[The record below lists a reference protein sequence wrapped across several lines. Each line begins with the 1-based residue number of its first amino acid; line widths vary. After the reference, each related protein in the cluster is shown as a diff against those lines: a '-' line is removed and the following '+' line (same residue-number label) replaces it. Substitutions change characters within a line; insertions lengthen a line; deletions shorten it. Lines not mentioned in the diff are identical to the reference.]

1 MLFASLDA
9 FAAVCAT
16 AHTSLQVNRQTER
29 SSVGAASRWGAHPP
43 GLEPVALHL
52 PGFSRISS
60 GEGASSAYGPQ
71 WDDVPVTCILSRRVC
86 MSCSFWLVRECVG
99 VLGRK

>member
-1 MLFASLDA
+1 MMLFASLDA

-43 GLEPVALHL
+43 GFEPVALHL
-52 PGFSRISS
+52 PGFSRIFS
-60 GEGASSAYGPQ
+60 GKEPQ
-71 WDDVPVTCILSRRVC
+71 APMDHNGMTCP
-86 MSCSFWLVRECVG
+86 SFVFSVG
-99 VLGRK
+99 VCV

>member
-29 SSVGAASRWGAHPP
+29 SSVGAAP
-43 GLEPVALHL
+43 GGERTRPGSNPWRCTCLIF
-52 PGFSRISS
+52 PGFLR
-60 GEGASSAYGPQ
+60 GKEPQ
-71 WDDVPVTCILSRRVC
+71 APMDHNEMTCRHLYS
-86 MSCSFWLVRECVG
+86 
-99 VLGRK
+99 